1 MNRKKILQLLLATSA
16 IASTIGFTTEYVQAA
31 EQTTVQASQNSNI
44 VFHNIMGNSEA
55 SKAQMIS
62 YFKAL
67 NVSGYKL
74 PVSIDDFV
82 SIAYEEAQTEGVRG
96 DIVVAQSFLE
106 TGYFR
111 YGNGNGIVQAEDNNF
126 AGLGAVSK
134 EQSHCKFND
143 VREGLR
149 AQVQHLKAYAS
160 TNPLVNAKVDP
171 RFDLVAR
178 GSAKTL
184 EELGGKWAYP
194 GYDTTAF
201 SSFEQALTAGNTY
214 GQRIYYIIEKT
225 MGAKGTGTVINN
237 TSTVSNTPA
246 TSASTTTNTST
257 SSTNSSQVSQATSE
271 KGQVVNVSTNLRM
284 RQSPSTDSAV
294 LAYLNNGQTFDIKGK
309 SGDWYQVSLN
319 GKLGY
324 IHKDYVKEITSTTT
338 VVIVPTVT
346 AGKTE
351 QVQSL
356 PAAAVQAKGQV
367 INVSSSLRMRQGA
380 NIGSAVI
387 GYLISGQT
395 FDIKEKNGDWYYISD
410 NGKLGYIHKDYVKEI
425 SGTPEVTQNQSST
438 NTSSSTN
445 VSSNTKSGSTTDNNS
460 STNIQSQN
468 NNSKYESAKGQV
480 INVSSSLRMRQG
492 ANIGSV
498 VIGYL
503 RNGQTFDIKEKNG
516 DWYYISDSGKQGYVH
531 KDYVKEISGT
541 PETTQTS
548 SSTNTNTSNSNQNSS
563 SVSSNYNSSNNSSNT
578 SNDKPIKGQVIDVS
592 TSLRVRQNAN
602 LSSTVIGYLSNG
614 ETFDIKDV
622 SGDWYYVQYGSKA
635 GYVSKQYVKVTES
648 ATGVAGNNSQIGS
661 STQNNNTSQGTTT
674 QNVPT
679 QNAPAV
685 QQPQVP
691 IISEQTA
698 MVYNV
703 STNLRVRSKA
713 SSDSSSYVVAY
724 LLPNQTFKIIGS
736 SGDWFNIN
744 ANGKTGYVNKAY
756 VKILDETNTSTSDNY
771 AKIYEQVLQ
780 AMKSQVGTPY
790 IYGGSGQILTR
801 SLIDELKKLF
811 PFEATSGMYNLAP
824 IQFFNG
830 NYRAFDCSGLMQWS
844 FKQAGVIIGRT
855 TYDQVNDG
863 REVSKD
869 EVRPGDL
876 LLYSDVSHVGMYIGD
891 GKWIEAPNSR
901 SFVRIVDVPWNKI
914 GHIRRIIN

>member
-1 MNRKKILQLLLATSA
+1 LNRKKILQLLLATSA

-44 VFHNIMGNSEA
+44 VFHNIMGSSEA

-67 NVSGYKL
+67 NISGYKL

-82 SIAYEEAQTEGVRG
+82 NIAYEEAQTEGVRG
-96 DIVVAQSFLE
+96 DIVVAQAFLE

-134 EQSHCKFND
+134 DQSHCKFKD
-143 VREGLR
+143 AREGLR
-149 AQVQHLKAYAS
+149 AQVQHLKAYGS
-160 TNPLVNAKVDP
+160 TNPLVNGKVDP

-194 GYDTTAF
+194 GYDTTEF

-214 GQRIYYIIEKT
+214 GQRIYSIIEKS

-246 TSASTTTNTST
+246 TSASTTTSTST
-257 SSTNSSQVSQATSE
+257 SAANSSQVSQATSE

-351 QVQSL
+351 QVESL
-356 PAAAVQAKGQV
+356 PAASAQSKGQV
-367 INVSSSLRMRQGA
+367 VNVSSSLRMRQGA
-380 NIGSAVI
+380 NIGSA
-387 GYLISGQT
+387 
-395 FDIKEKNGDWYYISD
+395 
-410 NGKLGYIHKDYVKEI
+410 
-425 SGTPEVTQNQSST
+425 
-438 NTSSSTN
+438 
-445 VSSNTKSGSTTDNNS
+445 
-460 STNIQSQN
+460 
-468 NNSKYESAKGQV
+468 
-480 INVSSSLRMRQG
+480 
-492 ANIGSV
+492 

-516 DWYYISDSGKQGYVH
+516 DWYYISDSGKLGYIHKDYVKEITSTTNVVIVPTVTAGKTEQVQSLPAAAAQAKGQVVNVSSSLRMRQGANIGSAVIGYLRDGQTFDIKEKNGDWYYISENGKLGYVH

-541 PETTQTS
+541 
-548 SSTNTNTSNSNQNSS
+548 NASNSNQNSANTNNNSTTTAPAPTQVTQPQS
-563 SVSSNYNSSNNSSNT
+563 SSSNT
-578 SNDKPIKGQVIDVS
+578 KPTKGQVIDVS

-602 LSSTVIGYLSNG
+602 ISSAVIGYLSNG
-614 ETFDIKDV
+614 ETFSIKDV
-622 SGDWYYVQYGSKA
+622 SGDWYYIQYGSKA

-648 ATGVAGNNSQIGS
+648 STVASENNSQNS
-661 STQNNNTSQGTTT
+661 SPAQNNTTNQSTNTQE
-674 QNVPT
+674 VPT

-691 IISEQTA
+691 IMVEKTA

-736 SGDWFNIN
+736 SGDWFNISV
-744 ANGKTGYVNKAY
+744 NGKTGYVSKAF

-771 AKIYEQVLQ
+771 AKVYGQVLE

-790 IYGGSGQILTR
+790 IYGGSGEILTK
-801 SLIDELKKLF
+801 SLVDQLKKLF
-811 PFEATSGMYNLAP
+811 PFEAASGMYNLAP

-830 NYRAFDCSGLMQWS
+830 SYRAFDCSGLMQWS
-844 FKQAGVIIGRT
+844 FRQAGVTIGRT

-901 SFVRIVDVPWNKI
+901 SFVRIVDVPWSKI